1 MSQHPEYRAE
11 DPLDWNPR
19 ALPAGDEAGQL
30 RALAAGVAR
39 RWWLVALGLAAG
51 LGCAAYF
58 AVDEEPEFRSTAT
71 IWVPQPAADGSPLGG
86 IGSLMGLGGGGASLS
101 ELELIRSR
109 ALGGEVVDSLGL
121 RLQGV
126 KGSDLFVDSA
136 RVEPGAPGGTLVLA
150 FGADG
155 VRADAGTASARAPYG
170 RLFRVAGVR
179 LRVPRHPGVER
190 AEFRVVSRD
199 DAIGRFQEN
208 VMVGARDRT
217 TVVDVGIT
225 APSPKIAERSVN
237 LAVDLLRSS
246 HSRRAEAVL
255 EERGRRL
262 RAQIAFNDSSL
273 RAAQAQLAGFRSAHE
288 TYNSGD
294 LFRAREAERMGL
306 ETELAELRESRAAY
320 AALLEGLRSPGAA
333 QERGLDVFIASPG
346 VMGQPL
352 ISQLYGAMAQYQTQR
367 DSMTAGR
374 WGRPAGHPDVAR
386 VDELIAETRRRLVG
400 AAGSALQALDA
411 QIAGVE
417 RRRAQTQ
424 AKMQPL
430 PAADARE
437 EGVLRQIEGLS
448 RMSLMLREEY
458 TRQQLATGVDSI
470 RVMDRA
476 LPGWRVEANLLQVL
490 VLGIF
495 GGLVV
500 GVGGAAVL
508 TTLDSTLR
516 TASDTESLLG
526 LPVLSVV
533 PGERGRSGALAAPG
547 GRAGEAYRTLR
558 TNLRFSRMAADARVL
573 AVTSAGPGEGR
584 TTVAANLAATVARQ
598 GARVLLVDC
607 DLARAR
613 LHAVFA
619 TDRTPGLTDLL
630 LGDVGCDAAIR
641 PTQAPS
647 LDLLP
652 AGSPVGLSASEVLES
667 GALQGTLAELAGRYD
682 LVVLDIPPVLADTAG
697 SASVAAAADAVL
709 LVVRAGRTGREPAR
723 LAVRQLAAVRAR
735 IAGAVLNDARS
746 GARPEASPGTLLPPR
761 RAGVPVGRIAAD
773 RADRA
778 IPGPRG

>member
-11 DPLDWNPR
+11 DPLDWSPR
-19 ALPAGDEAGQL
+19 AGSAGDEASQL
-30 RALAAGVAR
+30 RTLAAGVAR

-51 LGCAAYF
+51 LGCAAYL
-58 AVDEEPEFRSTAT
+58 ATDDEPEFRSTAT
-71 IWVPQPAADGSPLGG
+71 IWVPQAASDGSPLGG

-101 ELELIRSR
+101 ELELVRSR

-126 KGSDLFVDSA
+126 KGADLFVDTA

-155 VRADAGTASARAPYG
+155 VRADAGRESARAPYG
-170 RLFRVAGVR
+170 RIFEVAGVR

-199 DAIGRFQEN
+199 DAIGRFQESII
-208 VMVGARDRT
+208 VRPRDRT

-225 APSPKIAERSVN
+225 APSPKLAERSVN
-237 LAVDLLRSS
+237 LAVDLLRQS
-246 HSRRAEAVL
+246 HSRRTEAEVQ
-255 EERGRRL
+255 ERGRRL
-262 RAQIAFNDSSL
+262 RQQIAFNDSSL
-273 RAAQAQLAGFRSAHE
+273 HAAQAQLAGFRSAQE

-306 ETELAELRESRAAY
+306 ETQLSELRESRAAY

-333 QERGLDVFIASPG
+333 QDRGLDVFIASPG

-352 ISQLYGAMAQYQTQR
+352 ISQLYASLAQYQTQR

-386 VDELIAETRRRLVG
+386 VDELISETRRRLVG

-417 RRRAQTQ
+417 RRRGETQ

-437 EGVLRQIEGLS
+437 EAVLRQIEGLG
-448 RMSLMLREEY
+448 RMSLLLREEY
-458 TRQQLATGVDSI
+458 TRQQLATAGDSI

-476 LPGWRVEANLLQVL
+476 LPGWRVKANLLQML
-490 VLGIF
+490 VLGVF

-508 TTLDSTLR
+508 ATLDSTLR
-516 TASDTESLLG
+516 TAADAELLLG
-526 LPVLSVV
+526 LPILSVV
-533 PGERGRSGALAAPG
+533 PGEGRRSGTLAAPG
-547 GRAGEAYRTLR
+547 GRGGEAYRTLR
-558 TNLRFSRMAADARVL
+558 TNLRFSRVAPGVRTL
-573 AVTSAGPGEGR
+573 AVTSAGTGEGR
-584 TTVAANLAATVARQ
+584 TTVAANLAATVGRQ

-607 DLARAR
+607 DPGRAR
-613 LHAVFA
+613 LHSVFG
-619 TDRTPGLTDLL
+619 TDRAPGLTDLL
-630 LGDVGCDAAIR
+630 LGDTGWDAAVH
-641 PTQAPS
+641 PTDAANVS
-647 LDLLP
+647 LLP
-652 AGSPVGLSASEVLES
+652 AGTPVGLAASEVLES
-667 GALQGTLAELAGRYD
+667 GALQPMLAELATRFD

-697 SASVAAAADAVL
+697 SASVAAAADGVI

-723 LAVRQLAAVRAR
+723 LALRQLAAVHAQMAGVVLGDAPGGGEPRAH
-735 IAGAVLNDARS
+735 
-746 GARPEASPGTLLPPR
+746 PGGLLPPR
-761 RAGVPVGRIAAD
+761 RAGVQVGRIAAD
-773 RADRA
+773 KGDRVL
-778 IPGPRG
+778 PGPRG

>member
-19 ALPAGDEAGQL
+19 APSAVDEASPL
-30 RALAAGVAR
+30 RTLAAGVAR
-39 RWWLVALGLAAG
+39 RWWLVALGLAGG
-51 LGCAAYF
+51 LGCAAYL
-58 AVDEEPEFRSTAT
+58 ATDEEPAFRSTAT

-101 ELELIRSR
+101 ELELVRSR

-126 KGSDLFVDSA
+126 EGADLFVDTA
-136 RVEPGAPGGTLVLA
+136 RVEPGAPGGTLLLA

-170 RLFRVAGVR
+170 RLFQVAGVR

-208 VMVGARDRT
+208 IIVRPRDRT
-217 TVVDVGIT
+217 TVVDIGIT
-225 APSPKIAERSVN
+225 APSPKLAERSVN

-246 HSRRAEAVL
+246 HSRRTEAEVQ
-255 EERGRRL
+255 ERGRRL
-262 RAQIAFNDSSL
+262 RQQIAFNDSSL
-273 RAAQAQLAGFRSAHE
+273 HAAQAQLAGFRSAQE

-306 ETELAELRESRAAY
+306 ETELSELRESRAAY
-320 AALLEGLRSPGAA
+320 AALLEGLRSPGSA

-352 ISQLYGAMAQYQTQR
+352 ISQLYGALVQYQTQR

-400 AAGSALQALDA
+400 AAGSALQALDG

-437 EGVLRQIEGLS
+437 EAVLRQIEGLG
-448 RMSLMLREEY
+448 RMSLLLREEY
-458 TRQQLATGVDSI
+458 TRQQLATAGDSI

-476 LPGWRVEANLLQVL
+476 LPGWRVKANLLQIL

-516 TASDTESLLG
+516 TAADAELLLG
-526 LPVLSVV
+526 LPVLAVV
-533 PGERGRSGALAAPG
+533 PGQGRGGPLAAPG
-547 GRAGEAYRTLR
+547 GSAGEAYRTLR
-558 TNLRFSRMAADARVL
+558 TNLRFSRAAADARVL
-573 AVTSAGPGEGR
+573 AVTSAGSGEGR
-584 TTVAANLAATVARQ
+584 TSVAANLAATVARQ

-607 DLARAR
+607 DLGRAR

-630 LGDVGCDAAIR
+630 LGDVGRDGAIR
-641 PTQAPS
+641 PTQAPN

-667 GALQGTLAELAGRYD
+667 GALQGTLAELAGCYD

-697 SASVAAAADAVL
+697 SASVAAAADGVL

-735 IAGAVLNDARS
+735 MAGVVLNDADS
-746 GARPEASPGTLLPPR
+746 GAELQARSGTLLPPR
-761 RAGVPVGRIAAD
+761 RAGVQVGRIAAD
-773 RADRA
+773 KADRVL
-778 IPGPRG
+778 PGPRG